1 MNKSQT
7 KSLSEA
13 RIKKIKKYSKT
24 LTEEKIENLIY
35 NCTLG
40 VENSLRM
47 FEYNRNLEE
56 YKEI

>member
-1 MNKSQT
+1 MKSGMI
-7 KSLSEA
+7 KS
-13 RIKKIKKYSKT
+13 RIKNTQKT

-47 FEYNRNLEE
+47 FEYAIT
-56 YKEI
+56 YKNTINQ

>member
-13 RIKKIKKYSKT
+13 RIKKFEKYSKT

-40 VENSLRM
+40 VENSFRM
-47 FEYNRNLEE
+47 FEYNRNL
-56 YKEI
+56 KQQK